1 MNHSMFKLQHPFT
14 LMVAGP
20 TSSGKTFLTRRLIE
34 DYSVAT
40 TIAES
45 PLKILWCYGVH
56 QSLYKKPLGGTISIE
71 YFDGL
76 ADESKI
82 DSMKPNLI
90 VIDDLMVEVES
101 DKRMTSLFTKG
112 SHHKNISV
120 IFIVQNL
127 KFDSK
132 TFRNVSLNTHYF
144 LLLKNPRDQSQIAHL
159 AREMFNDKFRYMTGA
174 YEEATSEPFSYLLVD
189 LTSACPTK
197 HRLRT
202 RILSSETIKGDFD
215 PIFYTMK

>member
-40 TIAES
+40 TITAS
-45 PLKILWCYGVH
+45 PLKILWSYGVH
-56 QSLYKKPLGGTISIE
+56 QSLYKKPLNGNISIE

-76 ADESKI
+76 ADESTI
-82 DSMKPNLI
+82 DSVKPQLI
-90 VIDDLMVEVES
+90 VIDDLMLEVES

-120 IFIVQNL
+120 IFVVQNL

-159 AREMFNDKFRYMTGA
+159 AREMFNDKSKYMTSA
-174 YEEATSEPFSYLLVD
+174 YEEANKRTIFVLIGGFDIGMSIQTSPENKNSIIGKL
-189 LTSACPTK
+189 
-197 HRLRT
+197 
-202 RILSSETIKGDFD
+202 
-215 PIFYTMK
+215 